1 MATFVMDVIYKTGK
15 RETSAERWHVGN
27 FFCSLAIDDVDEYV
41 EDFSS
46 KAIEIMTGILETSYL
61 HYDSPV
67 PLLVHSSAGNHWG
80 ELK

>member
-41 EDFSS
+41 EDIVSGVMYVRSFPSFVWTGAGVKDSFSFFLFLMS
-46 KAIEIMTGILETSYL
+46 M
-61 HYDSPV
+61 
-67 PLLVHSSAGNHWG
+67 
-80 ELK
+80 